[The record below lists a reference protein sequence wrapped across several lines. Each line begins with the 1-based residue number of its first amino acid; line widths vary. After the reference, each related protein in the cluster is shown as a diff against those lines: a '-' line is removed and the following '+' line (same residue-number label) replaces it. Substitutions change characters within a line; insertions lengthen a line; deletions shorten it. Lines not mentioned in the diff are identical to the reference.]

1 MTQKLITDYQLDG
14 IAGSKVS
21 GAVALATTVTT
32 NANLSGDV
40 TSVGNTTTLG
50 TVPVAKGGSG
60 QTTAN
65 DALNAFLPSQATNN
79 GKVLGTDGTNTSW
92 VTAGGGSGTVTS
104 VSVATANGVSG
115 SVANAT
121 TTPAITL
128 TLGAITPS
136 SVAATGTVTGTNLS
150 GTNTGDQT
158 ITLTGDVTGSG
169 TGSFA
174 TTLATVPATK
184 GGTGQTTI
192 TTGDVLYGSAT
203 NTISKLGIGSAG
215 QVLTVAGG
223 VPTWAAAGGG
233 GGVTWATYTGSSAA
247 PTITAGSKSL
257 GLNFGAGTNTITTSA
272 TVGSFYAG
280 SGINVSAGTADRNIV
295 FFTGNSGSGGDTTG
309 ATMTLSNNNVN
320 NIILCTGVQANTA
333 YTTSEFVLIGNRG
346 PAAPGA
352 NSVGIGS
359 FANVGGNAGAYSVCI
374 GPNTIAKAAGS
385 IALGNGARVSGA
397 NAAST
402 ISIGASSTI
411 GDFNSYVTLIGPGTV
426 VPAQSSPTE
435 RSYSIFIGN
444 HNNPGTGSTYS
455 ENSTFIGRMCATDTT
470 ATPSNCVAI
479 GRAAKTE
486 FNSEMVFTGGTLA
499 GAGTVKSSTI
509 VSFMQTTTATPTEI
523 GQPDVNTGQSL
534 APTGRLNLTNDSSY
548 IFDCDIIAR
557 NTATDTETSGW
568 NLKFVIRR
576 GTNAAST
583 TIVGTAIKTVLAQ
596 DTGTTTWDVGV
607 SADTTNGRPKIEV
620 TGQAAKTIRWVV
632 NTRLT
637 KVSG

>member
-1 MTQKLITDYQLDG
+1 MANTVKLKRSATPAQAPTTGQLDLG
-14 IAGSKVS
+14 E
-21 GAVALATTVTT
+21 VAI
-32 NANLSGDV
+32 
-40 TSVGNTTTLG
+40 NTY
-50 TVPVAKGGSG
+50 
-60 QTTAN
+60 
-65 DALNAFLPSQATNN
+65 D
-79 GKVLGTDGTNTSW
+79 GKMYIKKDDGTASI
-92 VTAGGGSGTVTS
+92 VEIGAGGSGTVTS
-104 VSVATANGVSG
+104 VSVSTANGVSG
-115 SVANAT
+115 TVANAT

-158 ITLTGDVTGSG
+158 ITLTGDVTGTG

-174 TTLATVPATK
+174 TTLGTVPATK

-192 TTGDVLYGSAT
+192 TTGDVLYGSAS

-320 NIILCTGVQANTA
+320 NIILCTGVQSNVT

-346 PAAPGA
+346 AASPGA
-352 NSVGIGS
+352 YSVGIGS
-359 FANVGGNAGAYSVCI
+359 FSNSGGASGAYSVVV
-374 GPNTIAKAAGS
+374 GANTAAASGYAVA
-385 IALGNGARVSGA
+385 IGNGAKVTGTNSA
-397 NAAST
+397 NSLAIGTYST
-402 ISIGASSTI
+402 LANYNSNTI
-411 GDFNSYVTLIGPGTV
+411 VIGPGTV
-426 VPAQSSPTE
+426 VPAQASGTE

-455 ENSTFIGRMCATDTT
+455 ENSTFIGRMCTTDTT

-479 GRAAKTE
+479 GRGAKTE

-583 TIVGTAIKTVLAQ
+583 TIVGTATKTVLAQ

-607 SADTTNGRPKIEV
+607 TADTTNGRPKIEV

>member
-1 MTQKLITDYQLDG
+1 MANTVKLKRSATPAQAPTTGQLDLG
-14 IAGSKVS
+14 E
-21 GAVALATTVTT
+21 VAI
-32 NANLSGDV
+32 
-40 TSVGNTTTLG
+40 NTY
-50 TVPVAKGGSG
+50 
-60 QTTAN
+60 
-65 DALNAFLPSQATNN
+65 D
-79 GKVLGTDGTNTSW
+79 GKMYIKKDDGTASI
-92 VTAGGGSGTVTS
+92 VEIGAGGSGTVTS
-104 VSVATANGVSG
+104 VSVSTANGVSG
-115 SVANAT
+115 SVATAT

-136 SVAATGTVTGTNLS
+136 SVASTGSVTGTNLS

-158 ITLTGDVTGSG
+158 ITLTGDVTGTG

-203 NTISKLGIGSAG
+203 NTISKLAVGTAG

-223 VPTWAAAGGG
+223 VPTWAAAGG

-280 SGINVSAGTADRNIV
+280 SGINVTAGTADRNIV

-320 NIILCTGVQANTA
+320 NIILCTGVQSNTT
-333 YTTSEFVLIGNRG
+333 YTKSEFILIGNRG

-352 NSVGIGS
+352 YSVGIGS
-359 FANVGGNAGAYSVCI
+359 FSNVGGNAGANSVCI
-374 GPNTIAKAAGS
+374 GPNTISNATGS
-385 IALGNGARVSGA
+385 IAIGSSTRVSGTNCTNSA
-397 NAAST
+397 VVGT
-402 ISIGASSTI
+402 GSTI
-411 GDFNSYVTLIGPGTV
+411 GDYNTNMTVIGPGTI

-486 FNSEMVFTGGTLA
+486 FNSEMVFTGGTLS

-534 APTGRLNLTNDSSY
+534 TPTGRLNLANDSSY

-576 GTNAAST
+576 GAAAANT
-583 TIVGTAIKTVLAQ
+583 AIVGTATKTVLAQ

-607 SADTTNGRPKIEV
+607 TADTTNGRPKIEV

>member
-1 MTQKLITDYQLDG
+1 MTQKLITDDQLDG

-104 VSVATANGVSG
+104 VSVVTANGVSG

-136 SVAATGTVTGTNLS
+136 SVASTGTVTGTNLS

-174 TTLATVPATK
+174 TTLGTVPATK

-233 GGVTWATYTGSSAA
+233 GATLNSYKEAVLLATTANITLSGNVTVDGVTSAA
-247 PTITAGSKSL
+247 GNRILVKNQSTASQNGIYVASASAWARAADFNTSGDQVDNGAIIPVKLGTVNGGSTWQLVQNGGTI
-257 GLNFGAGTNTITTSA
+257 
-272 TVGSFYAG
+272 
-280 SGINVSAGTADRNIV
+280 
-295 FFTGNSGSGGDTTG
+295 GNSFKFSPIGGVAIAGLSG
-309 ATMTLSNNNVN
+309 
-320 NIILCTGVQANTA
+320 
-333 YTTSEFVLIGNRG
+333 
-346 PAAPGA
+346 
-352 NSVGIGS
+352 
-359 FANVGGNAGAYSVCI
+359 
-374 GPNTIAKAAGS
+374 
-385 IALGNGARVSGA
+385 
-397 NAAST
+397 
-402 ISIGASSTI
+402 
-411 GDFNSYVTLIGPGTV
+411 
-426 VPAQSSPTE
+426 
-435 RSYSIFIGN
+435 
-444 HNNPGTGSTYS
+444 NPGPTMPTSSY
-455 ENSTFIGRMCATDTT
+455 A
-470 ATPSNCVAI
+470 VAI
-479 GRAAKTE
+479 GRGASSGSAGAAIGGGCTTGAGALAAGSSCSAVGQYSAALGDGASASALGCYAIGYQVTAG
-486 FNSEMVFTGGTLA
+486 FNSSVVIGFVGSNTEMVGEVTFARGR
-499 GAGTVKSSTI
+499 SSATNDRKQ
-509 VSFMQTTTATPTEI
+509 SLLMLSTQTTNATTTEMGLASGYNEATPTNRI
-523 GQPDVNTGQSL
+523 VLS
-534 APTGRLNLTNDSSY
+534 NDSSY
-548 IFDCDIIAR
+548 IFDCDIVAR
-557 NTATDTETSGW
+557 NTATDTESAMY
-568 NLKFVIRR
+568 NLKFGIRR
-576 GTNAAST
+576 GAAAANT
-583 TIVGTAIKTVLAQ
+583 AIVGTPVLTVIGEDA
-596 DTGTTTWDVGV
+596 GASAWDIAVT
-607 SADTTNGRPKIEV
+607 ADTTNGRPNITV
-620 TGQAAKTIRWVV
+620 TGETAKTIRWVGSV
-632 NTRLT
+632 MMT